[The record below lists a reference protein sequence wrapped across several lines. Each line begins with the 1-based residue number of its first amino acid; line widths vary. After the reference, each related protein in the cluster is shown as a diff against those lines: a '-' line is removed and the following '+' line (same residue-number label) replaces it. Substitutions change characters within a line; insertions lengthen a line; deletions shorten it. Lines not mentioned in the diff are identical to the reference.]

1 MGILEI
7 TFWKWKNRGLKE
19 DIDMMFGIYY
29 IKDLLDNCE
38 SCNRPFKNHFD
49 KKMDHCHTTGK
60 FRQIICSQC
69 NANRKEEQFVT
80 NTGEKFI
87 SKYSIKRNGFCWDY
101 YRITYTTY
109 EGRRI
114 RPNFS
119 VLKYSLEDVVKI
131 RNELLKIE
139 GITF

>member
-38 SCNRPFKNHFD
+38 SCNRPFKNFSD
-49 KKMDHCHTTGK
+49 KQMDHCHTTGK
-60 FRQIICSQC
+60 FRQIVCKQC
-69 NANRKEEQFVT
+69 NAIRREAQFAT

-87 SKYSIKRNGFCWDY
+87 SKYSVKNELYQY
-101 YRITYTTY
+101 YRIAYTNY

-131 RNELLKIE
+131 RNELLKKE